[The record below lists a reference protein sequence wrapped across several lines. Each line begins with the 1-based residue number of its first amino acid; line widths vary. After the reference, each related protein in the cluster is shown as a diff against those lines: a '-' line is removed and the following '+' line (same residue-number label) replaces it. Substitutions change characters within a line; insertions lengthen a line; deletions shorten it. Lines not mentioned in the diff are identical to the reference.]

1 MDSGTNLSGSLES
14 MQQKDFKPR
23 LREVIALAVLICL
36 TGCITV
42 TRETEPPPIVTTTET
57 RSSTIAP
64 AAATTVEGTVY

>member
-1 MDSGTNLSGSLES
+1 

-42 TRETEPPPIVTTTET
+42 TRETEPTTTVTTTET
-57 RSSTIAP
+57 RSSTIVP
-64 AAATTVEGTVY
+64 ATSTTVERPGY